1 MRFRTLK
8 DEDLIHNVNNK
19 GCSGSF
25 SELVNRHSGICYDV
39 FSKYSKVMSSLEYD
53 KGDIDSDKDIVLL
66 KSINSFRSEKGSKF
80 PTWLF
85 NQMKFFCLNYITK
98 ASKMPKQKEGEVNQ
112 SQESFLNEL
121 QTEERAERALS
132 KLKKMDDPRVFRVFQ
147 LRYFNIEPS
156 GKKWKNIAKNIG
168 VSNQTALNIHK
179 RGLTFLRKN
188 LTDIK

>member
-1 MRFRTLK
+1 MRANELDDK
-8 DEDLIHNVNNK
+8 ALIDNVNEQ
-19 GCSGSF
+19 GCSDSF
-25 SELVNRHSGICYDV
+25 SELSGRHSGICYDV
-39 FSKYSKVMSSLEYD
+39 FSKYSKVMTGLEYD
-53 KGDIDSDKDIVLL
+53 KGDIDSDKDIILL
-66 KSINSFRSEKGSKF
+66 KSINSFCSDKGSKF

-98 ASKMPKQKEGEVNQ
+98 ANKMPKQKENEACQ

-121 QTEERAERALS
+121 QTEERVKNALS
-132 KLKKMDDPRVFRVFQ
+132 KLKKMDDPRVLKVFQ
-147 LRYFNIEPS
+147 LRYFNTKPS

-179 RGLTFLRKN
+179 RGLNFLRKN